1 MGVVDVEVQQPGFL
15 ARLPDEFDCPFG
27 CPSRLVEFGGN
38 AVLAFAKPVEVSA
51 PLPHPVGVVVPFLP
65 VVPGSMTEL
74 PIAKPVFDSRFGP
87 LPRALQMKL
96 SDHSAII
103 AGIGDQFGDHGW
115 PFRKT
120 FVPIPGVVNAAGIK
134 AAHEA
139 CPAGRAD
146 GTLAIGMGKG
156 RARADE
162 IVQSGRSRMRVPQS
176 SDGVKALLV
185 GAVPKNIRSIGH
197 LHQGVFFRGDFADPF
212 FFQTSRL
219 TAVINKAR
227 EMGRVTKGK

>member
-1 MGVVDVEVQQPGFL
+1 M
-15 ARLPDEFDCPFG
+15 
-27 CPSRLVEFGGN
+27 
-38 AVLAFAKPVEVSA
+38 
-51 PLPHPVGVVVPFLP
+51 
-65 VVPGSMTEL
+65 
-74 PIAKPVFDSRFGP
+74 
-87 LPRALQMKL
+87 
-96 SDHSAII
+96 
-103 AGIGDQFGDHGW
+103 
-115 PFRKT
+115 
-120 FVPIPGVVNAAGIK
+120 NAAGIK

-156 RARADE
+156 RAGADE